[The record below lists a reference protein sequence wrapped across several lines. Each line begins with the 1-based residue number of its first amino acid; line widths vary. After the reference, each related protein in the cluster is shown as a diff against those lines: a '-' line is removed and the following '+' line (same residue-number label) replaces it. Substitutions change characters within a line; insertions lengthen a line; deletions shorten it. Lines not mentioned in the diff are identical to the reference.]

1 MIMQKI
7 IENFVNQKDNG
18 LMLLDLPTG
27 FGKTTSVI
35 TFIDK
40 FINSNAQ
47 SIKRIY
53 FVTNLKKN
61 LPEKQL
67 KKLFGDNYDKNCLYL
82 KPYWESVTE
91 KWQFTQIENHE
102 VLNSEEYKSL
112 NLDIETLNKFK
123 SDNERLRRAR
133 NFGQEYMQNKR
144 LIRSYEQKIEK
155 DTE

>member
-1 MIMQKI
+1 MQKI
-7 IENFVNQKDNG
+7 IEDFVNQKDNG

-67 KKLFGDNYDKNCLYL
+67 KKLFGDNYDKDCLYL
-82 KPYWESVTE
+82 KPYWE
-91 KWQFTQIENHE
+91 
-102 VLNSEEYKSL
+102 
-112 NLDIETLNKFK
+112 
-123 SDNERLRRAR
+123 
-133 NFGQEYMQNKR
+133 
-144 LIRSYEQKIEK
+144 
-155 DTE
+155 

>member
-1 MIMQKI
+1 MQKI